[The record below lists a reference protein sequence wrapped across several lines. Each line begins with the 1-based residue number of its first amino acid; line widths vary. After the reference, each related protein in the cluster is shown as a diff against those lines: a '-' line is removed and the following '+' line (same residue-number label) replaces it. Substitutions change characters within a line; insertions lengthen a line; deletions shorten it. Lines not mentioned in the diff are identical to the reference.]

1 MTFLNTK
8 KKKIILIIIL
18 FLLSGGIYLSIIIS
32 DLVRYGYDRQSKII
46 ETVKKVIP
54 RHYVKKIK
62 DNIFVIS
69 NLKAKNDTLE
79 LQLRKYE
86 QGYEGQKFDNKQI
99 KLNDQ
104 EYDVN
109 FFFLPFKRL
118 DTNLGWKAKLN
129 SLRAHYLEIY
139 SGKLFAISGSGKIV
153 YCDKKNLITDNL
165 DFKN

>member
-1 MTFLNTK
+1 MKNIKMTFLKTK
-8 KKKIILIIIL
+8 KKKIIFIIIL

-86 QGYEGQKFDNKQI
+86 QGYEGQKLMDSFGDLQLALAKYN
-99 KLNDQ
+99 LS
-104 EYDVN
+104 YDDE
-109 FFFLPFKRL
+109 LLLAHFK
-118 DTNLGWKAKLN
+118 N
-129 SLRAHYLEIY
+129 
-139 SGKLFAISGSGKIV
+139 
-153 YCDKKNLITDNL
+153 NLIHSLSD
-165 DFKN
+165 